1 MIHTLLKLVSLPV
14 KSLEIIIVFEKSI
27 FFAHRGCI
35 YLIKQKH

>member
-27 FFAHRGCI
+27 FL
-35 YLIKQKH
+35 LIEAAFI